1 MHTNSYSEVT
11 PEILKLSQLCEE
23 TATIN
28 PALYSEY
35 DVKRG
40 LRDVNGKGVLV
51 GLTQIAEC
59 MFYQNRKW
67 CGSSGRW

>member
-35 DVKRG
+35 DVSPKCFDA
-40 LRDVNGKGVLV
+40 LFL
-51 GLTQIAEC
+51 
-59 MFYQNRKW
+59 
-67 CGSSGRW
+67 